1 MMSNWLFRFGI
12 PPAPAS
18 RLITNVWFD
27 PMQPV
32 LVTISSVPL
41 LLTCGFYL
49 SLFADEKPPAES
61 SANAFNIP
69 VDYVKDVRPILRA
82 KCAMCHNEAE
92 PSGGLRLD
100 GVAHVMKG
108 GDSGP
113 VLIPGHSTESRL
125 IQAVVQAGDLKMP
138 PPEEGKPL
146 ESAQIEILRR
156 WIDQGA
162 KIPDDEN
169 QITHWAFLKPVRPAV
184 PQVEGTGAVHPIDA
198 FIAQQHAARGLAP
211 IAPAPKHVLL
221 RRVYLDLIGLP
232 PTPDQLAAFEND
244 SSPDAYEKVVDQ
256 LLASSHYGERWGR
269 HWMDVWRYSDWDGY
283 GAEVRESKPHIWRW
297 RDWIIESLNADKPYD
312 QMVVEMLAADEACP
326 DDLQAARATGYLVR
340 NWYVFNRNAWLDN
353 TIEHTGKAFM
363 GVTFNCARCHDH
375 MFDPLAQTEYYSL
388 RAIFEPHDVRTDR
401 VPGQSDVVKDG
412 LVRAYDAN
420 AAAQTLLFVRG
431 DEKNPL
437 KDKPLAPLVP
447 AVFGNRELL
456 IEPVNL
462 PASSY
467 YPGLQPFVI
476 EEARKNAE
484 VERKLA
490 DDYLAAAKVA
500 IEKAQ
505 SALAEFKS
513 RPDQPAE
520 PATLLT
526 DDFSKARPEH
536 WEAGTGNWQYQDGCL
551 KQLDAADTMCSMK
564 GGQVVSGDFTVRMKF
579 RITGGDVYKSA
590 GVAFDVVDD
599 QNLTFIYVSAGG
611 GKLQI
616 AHRVNGADQYPAN
629 GSKPMTVELNRDH
642 EMTVKVRGAQV
653 EISLN
658 GESQLTYSLPNPRPA
673 QGRVNVWT
681 YDATADFTAIEVK
694 DAAEISEETLMV
706 NLKAAESVL
715 QTAGKKQAVA
725 QGLLDF
731 TSARIAA
738 DAANYATP
746 PADNAKELSLAAGKA
761 EKTWL
766 LQQEDLKLVTAEQ
779 SLAAAKAA
787 LPGEGMPADEKKTK
801 AVTDAEA
808 AFAAAKTA
816 AETAAKAA
824 AEPFEAYTRF
834 TPVYPSSSS
843 GRRLAFARWIVSADN
858 PLTARVAVNHM
869 WLRHFH
875 QPLVPT
881 VFDFGMNGK
890 PASHPELLD
899 WLAIEL
905 MESGWK
911 MKSLHRLIVTS
922 RTYQLASSAAA
933 SSSDV
938 VTATANAKIDPEN
951 RALWRQNSHRME
963 AEIIRDATFYVAGQ
977 LDTTMYGAD
986 LDPATGLTLA
996 RRSVYFRTSKE
1007 KKMTFLSTFDSA
1019 NPVECYQRAES
1030 ISPQQSLAMSNSPL
1044 TLAQSRILAGK
1055 LSEQVPADNPEE
1067 TATSF
1072 IGLAFRH
1079 VLLRDPTA
1087 EERSECL
1094 AFVKQQSERLA
1105 AGSALTSFSGGTA
1118 NPVKPSADAL
1128 RRARENLVH
1137 VLMNHN
1143 DFVTVR

>member
-1 MMSNWLFRFGI
+1 
-12 PPAPAS
+12 
-18 RLITNVWFD
+18 
-27 PMQPV
+27 MQPV
-32 LVTISSVPL
+32 LVTITSVTL
-41 LLTCGFYL
+41 LLNCGFPL
-49 SLFADEKPPAES
+49 SLFADETPPAES
-61 SANAFNIP
+61 SANVANVP

-113 VLIPGHSTESRL
+113 VLIPGSSIESRM

-146 ESAQIEILRR
+146 EPAQIEILRR

-184 PQVEGTGAVHPIDA
+184 PHIEGSSSPLAGNLLLGANEGGAGAVHPIDA

-232 PTPDQLAAFEND
+232 PTPEQLAAFENET
-244 SSPDAYEKVVDQ
+244 SPAAYEKVVDQ
-256 LLASSHYGERWGR
+256 LLASPHYGERWGR

-297 RDWIIESLNADKPYD
+297 RDWIIESLNADKSYD

-388 RAIFEPHDVRTDR
+388 RAVFEPHDVRTDR
-401 VPGQSDVVKDG
+401 VPGQSDLMKDG

-420 AAAQTLLFVRG
+420 SAAQTLLFVRG

-447 AVFGNRELL
+447 AVFGNRELP

-476 EEARKNAE
+476 EEARQNAE
-484 VERKLA
+484 VELKSANDSLI
-490 DDYLAAAKVA
+490 AAKQA

-505 SALAEFKS
+505 LAFIEFKN
-513 RPDQPAE
+513 RPADPSE
-520 PATLLT
+520 STTLLA
-526 DDFSKARPEH
+526 DDFSKARPEI
-536 WEAGTGNWQYQDGCL
+536 WEPGTGNWQYQDGCL
-551 KQLDAADTMCSMK
+551 KQLDAADAMCSMK
-564 GGQVVSGDFTVRMKF
+564 GRQVLSNDFTASLKF

-599 QNLTFIYVSAGG
+599 QNLTFIYASSGG
-611 GKLQI
+611 SKLQI

-629 GSKPMTVELNRDH
+629 GSKPLAIELNRDH
-642 EMTVKVRGAQV
+642 QMIVKVRGSQV
-653 EISLN
+653 EILLN
-658 GESQLTYSLPNPRPA
+658 GELQLTYPMPNPRPA

-681 YDATADFTAIEVK
+681 YDATAEFTAIDVK
-694 DAAEISEETLMV
+694 DAAEVSEVTLMA
-706 NLKAAESVL
+706 KRQSAESQV
-715 QTAGKKQAVA
+715 QVAEKKQAIA

-746 PADNAKELSLAAGKA
+746 PAGNAKELSLVAGKA

-766 LQQEDLKLVTAEQ
+766 LLQEDLKLLTAEQ

-787 LPGEGMPADEKKTK
+787 LPGDGMPADEKKTK
-801 AVTDAEA
+801 AVTDAESA
-808 AFAAAKTA
+808 VAAAKTA
-816 AETAAKAA
+816 VENAAKAA

-834 TPVYPSSSS
+834 TPIYPSSSS
-843 GRRLAFARWIVSADN
+843 GRRLAFARWVVGPEN
-858 PLTARVAVNHM
+858 PLAARVAVNHM

-922 RTYQLASSAAA
+922 QTYRLASSAAA

-938 VTATANAKIDPEN
+938 ATAAANSKIDPEN

-1055 LSEQVPADNPEE
+1055 LSEQVPADNSEE
-1067 TATSF
+1067 TAVSF

-1087 EERSECL
+1087 EERTECL

-1118 NPVKPSADAL
+1118 NPVKPSADTL

-1143 DFVTVR
+1143 DFVTIR